1 MAGKDGRG
9 HGKSKGE
16 RVSAEKSSRGNP
28 SLGDMIRSIVVLG
41 LIVGALFA
49 VGLLFRSTP
58 DSPVEPVDYAAT
70 VAEVRDT
77 VDYPVLA
84 PSHLPEGWRATSA
97 RFKPGE
103 DQAWHLGVL
112 TDDDEYLGLEQA
124 TVAETT
130 LVKKFAEDSTPSG
143 KMRVNGEQWQLREG
157 GDRIVAVRESDG
169 ASTLVIGSVDAQVL
183 RSYVSSLSDGS
194 DDERGSSG
202 SASSDA

>member
-1 MAGKDGRG
+1 M
-9 HGKSKGE
+9 
-16 RVSAEKSSRGNP
+16 SAEKSSRGNP

-49 VGLLFRSTP
+49 FGVLFRSTP

-70 VAEVRDT
+70 VAEVRDS

-84 PSHLPEGWRATSA
+84 PSQLPEGWRATSA

-103 DQAWHLGVL
+103 DHAWHLGVL

-130 LVKKFAEDSTPSG
+130 LIKKFAEDSTPSG
-143 KMRVNGEQWQLREG
+143 KMRVNGEQWQLRDG
-157 GDRIVAVRESDG
+157 GDRIVAVREFDG
-169 ASTLVIGSVDAQVL
+169 ASTLVIGSVDTQVL

-194 DDERGSSG
+194 DGSDDERGSSEA
-202 SASSDA
+202 ASSGA